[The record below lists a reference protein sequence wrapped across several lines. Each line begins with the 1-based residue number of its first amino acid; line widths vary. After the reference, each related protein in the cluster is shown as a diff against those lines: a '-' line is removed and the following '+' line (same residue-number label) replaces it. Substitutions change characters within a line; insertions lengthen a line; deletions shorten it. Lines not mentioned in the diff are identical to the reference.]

1 MSFKIKA
8 RITKEL
14 FHKDDYY
21 ILSCYPVES
30 NRDIKLNNYGNFTIV
45 GSLGYLTVDNEYE
58 LELEEGKAT
67 KYGINYTVKS
77 VPSIAKKELDSL
89 AYEEKF
95 SIMKQATSSDTIA
108 TNVLEAYPNFIY
120 DVVMKSDEELDNI
133 IDLKNIKGVGD
144 KYFKAYK
151 RILRDKF
158 MYFSYINRDEVKPYD
173 IGIEDARMIF
183 NRWNNPEDSIK
194 ALKENPYE
202 VLIEVCGHSFSKA
215 DILLKKVRKDLIDSS
230 QRYEAGI
237 IDVLRRNEEDGNSRL
252 NGNEC
257 FHYLIDIE
265 ELYRFDKEIL
275 KNNIV
280 KICDDSSNIYYDKET
295 KDLSLFST
303 YMKEVNIASFVK
315 TANNNPTILDFNVED
330 YRQLSNGITL
340 TDEQL
345 KVVEI
350 FKNYNLSIVDAGAGM
365 GKSTAAK
372 AIVDVC
378 EKLNM
383 SLTILASTGVA
394 SMRIADTTN
403 HPASTIHLKCLRDRE
418 INTDALL
425 VDECSMI
432 DLNTFHM
439 MISCITNPNIKIVLI
454 GDLKQISPVG
464 LGTPYADIVKSNVV
478 PVITFTKVFR
488 YGDSGIAYA
497 NTNTRNGED
506 FFNDEVVKTVGNTL
520 KIMDDWSLIQ
530 KETDEEIAD
539 EIVSQYRKLI
549 KNHIKKDNIMVLTGY
564 NVKECGTYTLNDIIQ
579 SEFNPPIKGEKTFER
594 KINGYG
600 KIIFRVGDIVINKK
614 NNYSALPYDSWLQIE
629 ESDGV
634 LSEDE
639 VPTTVVCNGQKGVI
653 TDINDKVMVIKF
665 GEELVVF
672 DKLQVYNLL
681 LGYVQTLH
689 SAQGAESPYIICAIT
704 ESQSRLL
711 NRNLLY
717 VANSRAKVKHINI
730 GQVKAYKDALR
741 IDGVEIRKTWLLDL
755 LKN

>member
-1 MSFKIKA
+1 
-8 RITKEL
+8 
-14 FHKDDYY
+14 
-21 ILSCYPVES
+21 
-30 NRDIKLNNYGNFTIV
+30 
-45 GSLGYLTVDNEYE
+45 
-58 LELEEGKAT
+58 
-67 KYGINYTVKS
+67 
-77 VPSIAKKELDSL
+77 
-89 AYEEKF
+89 
-95 SIMKQATSSDTIA
+95 
-108 TNVLEAYPNFIY
+108 
-120 DVVMKSDEELDNI
+120 
-133 IDLKNIKGVGD
+133 
-144 KYFKAYK
+144 
-151 RILRDKF
+151 
-158 MYFSYINRDEVKPYD
+158 
-173 IGIEDARMIF
+173 
-183 NRWNNPEDSIK
+183 
-194 ALKENPYE
+194 
-202 VLIEVCGHSFSKA
+202 
-215 DILLKKVRKDLIDSS
+215 
-230 QRYEAGI
+230 
-237 IDVLRRNEEDGNSRL
+237 
-252 NGNEC
+252 
-257 FHYLIDIE
+257 
-265 ELYRFDKEIL
+265 
-275 KNNIV
+275 
-280 KICDDSSNIYYDKET
+280 
-295 KDLSLFST
+295 
-303 YMKEVNIASFVK
+303 
-315 TANNNPTILDFNVED
+315 
-330 YRQLSNGITL
+330 
-340 TDEQL
+340 
-345 KVVEI
+345 
-350 FKNYNLSIVDAGAGM
+350 
-365 GKSTAAK
+365 
-372 AIVDVC
+372 
-378 EKLNM
+378 
-383 SLTILASTGVA
+383 
-394 SMRIADTTN
+394 MRIADTTN

-464 LGTPYADIVKSNVV
+464 LGTPYADIVKSNVI

-497 NTNTRNGED
+497 NTNTRNGKD
-506 FFNDEVVKTVGNTL
+506 FFDDEVVKTVGNTL

-594 KINGYG
+594 KISGYG

-629 ESDGV
+629 ESNGV

-730 GQVKAYKDALR
+730 GQVKAYKDALQ
-741 IDGVEIRKTWLLDL
+741 IDGVEIRHTWLLDL